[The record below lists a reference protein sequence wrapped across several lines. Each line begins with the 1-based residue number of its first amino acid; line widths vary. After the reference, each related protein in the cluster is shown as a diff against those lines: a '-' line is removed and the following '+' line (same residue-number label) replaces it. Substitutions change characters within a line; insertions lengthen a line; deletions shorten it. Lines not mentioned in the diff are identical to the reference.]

1 MDKPKELSQ
10 LFVCVFLHARVKQK
24 KVHAII
30 VRVLERNLLLVA
42 FKRSLMCVDFHDKT
56 CPSILEKG
64 QLTLAFASF

>member
-30 VRVLERNLLLVA
+30 VRVLERNLLVA
-42 FKRSLMCVDFHDKT
+42 FKRSLMCVDFRDKT
-56 CPSILEKG
+56 CPSILEKS